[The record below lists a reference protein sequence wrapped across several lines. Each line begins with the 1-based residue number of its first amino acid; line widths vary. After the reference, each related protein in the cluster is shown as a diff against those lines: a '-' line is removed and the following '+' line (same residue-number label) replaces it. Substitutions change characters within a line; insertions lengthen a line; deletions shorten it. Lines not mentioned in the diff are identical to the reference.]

1 MVTRTCAPSPD
12 IPVHFCFTCS
22 SLNLRPRRSD
32 DAHVQYFAPSVM
44 RIYESVVHDSS
55 RAKVHAVA
63 RGYKAPSGHQP
74 RGRGGSIHAFHQV
87 LNKTT
92 TQATVMCDQKGEQS
106 SGARHAFAKVARRC
120 AHHFWPA
127 LSPLFSPFVL
137 TSGPR
142 LCATPNSLP
151 AFSQGFSFL
160 GLLLPPRYPVVLRR
174 VHMCQI
180 VSLPFAGSPMFWF
193 FFAPRACQ
201 NASYEYFA
209 NVFVPCLVSV
219 CRVLGMCVMDR

>member
-92 TQATVMCDQKGEQS
+92 TQATVMCHQKGEQS

-127 LSPLFSPFVL
+127 LSLFS
-137 TSGPR
+137 
-142 LCATPNSLP
+142 SLP
-151 AFSQGFSFL
+151 SSS
-160 GLLLPPRYPVVLRR
+160 LLVR
-174 VHMCQI
+174 V
-180 VSLPFAGSPMFWF
+180 
-193 FFAPRACQ
+193 FAPPPTHYPLSPRAFP
-201 NASYEYFA
+201 SW
-209 NVFVPCLVSV
+209 V
-219 CRVLGMCVMDR
+219 CSSRPGIL